1 MRRDKML
8 KSKNKV
14 FQFTFFISILFH
26 ALGFGLIRIKG
37 VEANINGAYV
47 EVGLFE
53 AGWQE
58 PFVDLPG
65 SSEAEQEGFLE
76 IPRHLRFNASQENT
90 SLIQQTPSLN
100 LPEIK
105 QNDNSSI
112 ESLNEENKNESL
124 DGNSSGKATAKQMI
138 EGPAASRKILLS
150 KNPSYPEWAEN
161 YGLEFEVKLKFWI
174 LANGE
179 VGMVSIERSSGYPEM
194 DAQVVQAMKRWRFN
208 PVEVNL
214 ESTQWGTILFKF
226 RLET

>member
-1 MRRDKML
+1 ML
-8 KSKNKV
+8 KSQNKV
-14 FQFTFFISILFH
+14 FQFTFFVSIFFH

-37 VEANINGAYV
+37 VEANVNGAYV

-65 SSEAEQEGFLE
+65 RDGNDQEEFLE
-76 IPRHLRFNASQENT
+76 IPRHLRFSTSQEEH
-90 SLIQQTPSLN
+90 SLIQQTPYLN

-105 QNDNSSI
+105 QKDDSSL
-112 ESLNEENKNESL
+112 ESLDEENKNESF
-124 DGNSSGKATAKQMI
+124 DESSSRKATTKQMI
-138 EGPAASRKILLS
+138 EGPAASRSVLVS
-150 KNPSYPEWAEN
+150 KYPSYPEWAQR

-179 VGMVSIERSSGYPEM
+179 IGMVAIERSSGYPEM

-208 PVEVNL
+208 PAEGNL
-214 ESTQWGTILFKF
+214 QSTQWGTILFKF
-226 RLET
+226 RLES